1 MSMHQHE
8 VVWQCKHLPSTIP
21 NSVAIELMAQII
33 AIDLYSLSQPV
44 KSKQHFPNSIKSLNH
59 AGFFLNLQQPN
70 IVGFFAFAYLLY
82 ILYVWEKRRKNFCKS

>member
-1 MSMHQHE
+1 
-8 VVWQCKHLPSTIP
+8 
-21 NSVAIELMAQII
+21 MAQII

-44 KSKQHFPNSIKSLNH
+44 KSKQHFPNSIKSLNY

-82 ILYVWEKRRKNFCKS
+82 IYCMYEKKDDKIFANHNQLCTSIGSEVSLT

>member
-1 MSMHQHE
+1 
-8 VVWQCKHLPSTIP
+8 
-21 NSVAIELMAQII
+21 MAQII

-70 IVGFFAFAYLLY
+70 IVGFFLRLHIYCMYEKKTRFFFANHNQLCTSIGSEVSLT
-82 ILYVWEKRRKNFCKS
+82 